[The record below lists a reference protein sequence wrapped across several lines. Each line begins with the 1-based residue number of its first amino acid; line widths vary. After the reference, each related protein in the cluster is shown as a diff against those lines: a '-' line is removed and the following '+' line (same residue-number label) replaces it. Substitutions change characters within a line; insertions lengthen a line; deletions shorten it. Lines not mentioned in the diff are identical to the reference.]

1 MSFFYFVVKLIRS
14 EVLNFY
20 LFLFYMES
28 KATQPLFFS
37 KFVDPLSIIKQLDIA
52 LGSAI
57 ADFGCGAGFFSI
69 PLAQQV
75 GKEGRVYSFDI
86 LPQALESVESKAK
99 LLGIS
104 NIRVKR
110 VNLENEKSSGLKN
123 EEADWVVLKDV
134 LFQNKKKVNIL
145 EEAHR
150 ILKPGGKIL
159 VLEWNDENFSVG
171 PNKKLR
177 ISSDKM
183 LELVKKCKFKIE
195 KNIIAGNFHYSFVAV
210 KG

>member
-1 MSFFYFVVKLIRS
+1 MKNKTI
-14 EVLNFY
+14 
-20 LFLFYMES
+20 
-28 KATQPLFFS
+28 QPLFFS

-52 LGSAI
+52 VGNVI

-69 PLAQQV
+69 PLAQRT
-75 GKEGRVYSFDI
+75 GKEGKVYSFDI

-104 NIRVKR
+104 NIAAKR

-123 EEADWVVLKDV
+123 GEADWVILKDV
-134 LFQNKKKVNIL
+134 LFQNKKKDNIL

-171 PNKKLR
+171 PDKKLR
-177 ISSDKM
+177 VSFNKM

-195 KNIIAGNFHYSFVAV
+195 KNIIAGNFHYSFTAV
-210 KG
+210 KS